1 MNTRGFIFRLV
12 VGVFLVFVLAVAL
25 AGCTSP
31 DLDKA
36 ACEDVAA
43 YVRGESSADTM
54 LDRSNLNGLDPDLNT
69 KLAALRDARD
79 ANETVWNLR
88 LETVAQRCLDLYA
101 ERGW

>member
-1 MNTRGFIFRLV
+1 MTRLAGRLLVGIFVGFV
-12 VGVFLVFVLAVAL
+12 L

-54 LDRSNLNGLDPDLNT
+54 LDRSDLNGLDPDLNT
-69 KLAALRDARD
+69 KLAALRDART

-88 LETVAQRCLDLYA
+88 LETVAQKCLDLYE